1 MVGGKQTMDGELS
14 ISFSRDFFE
23 RHLHGKILFTKEGR
37 TNLSISFSRDFFERK
52 SGEEGYEVVEGVYAS
67 FYLFFKRFL

>member
-1 MVGGKQTMDGELS
+1 MDGELS

-37 TNLSISFSRDFFERK
+37 TNLSISFSRDFFEREVAQHQ
-52 SGEEGYEVVEGVYAS
+52 GELPHVPHLSIS
-67 FYLFFKRFL
+67 FSRDFFERKIL